1 MTILYVNTGTSPNQ
15 GDGDSLRV
23 SFDKIN
29 NNFREIVASISTTG
43 TAVTVVRGYAPTDP
57 ELGQLWYDIISG
69 RLYVWYDNFW
79 IDSNPDGSRGP
90 TGPVGPTGPG
100 GIQGLTGN
108 TGVTGPSGPVGPQ
121 GPSGPQGL
129 QGVDGI
135 QGLIG
140 LSGPQGPIG
149 NPSTVSGP
157 RGPSGP
163 SGAQGIS
170 GPSGP
175 QGVSG
180 PQGPQGVS
188 GPSGAQGVS
197 GPQGPQGPLFN
208 GGTLTNAISILAT
221 TQSVS
226 TGTGAL
232 TVTGGVGIGGVLTLN
247 QTIEHAQQISGA
259 AGLVTHDCSMGQIFY
274 HTSMAANFT
283 ANLTNLT
290 LNSGYA
296 TNITLILNQ
305 SDPAYV
311 PNALQIDGATK
322 TVYWQGSSIAPEGS
336 VGKKNVIS
344 FSILNNNGTYL
355 VLGQLVS
362 FG

>member
-1 MTILYVNTGTSPNQ
+1 MTILYVNTGTNPNQ

-29 NNFREIVASISTTG
+29 NNFREIVASITSTG

-57 ELGQLWYDIISG
+57 ELGQLWYDTISG

-90 TGPVGPTGPG
+90 TGPVGPTGSG
-100 GIQGLTGN
+100 GIQGLTG
-108 TGVTGPSGPVGPQ
+108 VSGPQGPL
-121 GPSGPQGL
+121 GPSGPQG
-129 QGVDGI
+129 V
-135 QGLIG
+135 
-140 LSGPQGPIG
+140 SGPQGP
-149 NPSTVSGP
+149 
-157 RGPSGP
+157 
-163 SGAQGIS
+163 S

-180 PQGPQGVS
+180 PQGPQGIQGETGTPGPRGFIGTAGPIGDQGPSGPSGPQGPSGPS
-188 GPSGAQGVS
+188 GPSGASGPQGPQGVS
-197 GPQGPQGPLFN
+197 GPQGPLFN
-208 GGTLTNAISILAT
+208 GGTLTNAISILNAT
-221 TQSVS
+221 PSVS
-226 TGTGAL
+226 TITGAL
-232 TVTGGVGIGGVLTLN
+232 TVVGGVGIGGVLALT
-247 QTIEHAQQISGA
+247 QSIETAQQLSGA
-259 AGLVTHDCSMGQIFY
+259 SGVVTHDCSMGQIFY

-311 PNALQIDGATK
+311 PTALQIDGATK